1 MPTPTGQWGQGA
13 DGDRHPTR
21 ESEVQRVVFVG
32 LVDGRTPDA
41 YSIAMNVVLV
51 TLPDGIVSIDVKRLG
66 GEPVFAGTR
75 VPVKTLLDYI
85 EAGDSLDLFLYDFP
99 TVSRQ
104 QAVAVLEWAKNS
116 LTALTA

>member
-1 MPTPTGQWGQGA
+1 
-13 DGDRHPTR
+13 
-21 ESEVQRVVFVG
+21 
-32 LVDGRTPDA
+32 
-41 YSIAMNVVLV
+41 MNVVPV

-66 GEPVFAGTR
+66 GEPVFVGTR
-75 VPVKTLLDYI
+75 VPAKTLLDYV